1 MKRER
6 LTHSQRR
13 ERTREFLFEAA
24 RKMFIEKGVAATSVE
39 EIAEAAGYTRGAF
52 YSNFSGKRELLIE
65 LLRRDDDRALAN
77 LQGIMKEG
85 GTAEEMK
92 ERVVA
97 HYSRYFLENDC
108 FPLWVEAKLL
118 AARDTAFQERI
129 SAFRHNRFEQIGAYV
144 DTISDRNGGPM
155 VLPTDVLT
163 LGLMSLCDGVQ
174 FFRMCDPQLMS
185 DKVMQTVLAAF
196 FSCAL
201 WRSSK
206 EMALVDHCAVVPD

>member
-13 ERTREFLFEAA
+13 EQTREFLFEAA
-24 RKMFIEKGVAATSVE
+24 RKMFIEKGLAATSVE

-52 YSNFSGKRELLIE
+52 YSNFGGKRELLIE

-92 ERVVA
+92 ERAVA
-97 HYSRYFLENDC
+97 HYSRSVLQNDC

-118 AARDTAFQERI
+118 ACRDAAFQERM
-129 SAFRHNRFEQIGAYV
+129 SAFRHKRFEQIRAYV
-144 DTISDRNGGPM
+144 GTISERNSGPM
-155 VLPTDVLT
+155 VLPTDALV

-174 FFRMCDPQLMS
+174 FSGMCEPELMS
-185 DKVMQTVLAAF
+185 DKMMQTVLAAF
-196 FSCAL
+196 FSCVL
-201 WRSSK
+201 WRSPK
-206 EMALVDHCAVVPD
+206 EMPLVDHRAGVHD

>member
-1 MKRER
+1 
-6 LTHSQRR
+6 
-13 ERTREFLFEAA
+13 
-24 RKMFIEKGVAATSVE
+24 MFIEKGVAATSVE

-52 YSNFSGKRELLIE
+52 YSNFGGKRELLIE
-65 LLRRDDDRALAN
+65 LLRREDDRALAN

-92 ERVVA
+92 ECVVA
-97 HYSRYFLENDC
+97 HYSRSFLENDC

-118 AARDTAFQERI
+118 AGRDAAFQECF

-144 DTISDRNGGPM
+144 DTISDRNDGPM
-155 VLPTDVLT
+155 VLSTDALA

-185 DKVMQTVLAAF
+185 DKVMHTVLAAF

-206 EMALVDHCAVVPD
+206 DMALVDHRAVVPD